1 MNGKIDGYTAT
12 SAIARIAGAKPAGVG
27 SGAPRQGAEVA
38 PVSNADSVSLTND
51 SRTLQSLERAIAQIP
66 EASSER
72 VAAVRAK
79 LENGTYHID
88 PQVIADKM
96 YRMEWELGQT

>member
-12 SAIARIAGAKPAGVG
+12 SAIAQATGLKPAGG
-27 SGAPRQGAEVA
+27 GGASRESA
-38 PVSNADSVSLTND
+38 PVAAVPRTDSVTLTDD
-51 SRTLQSLERAIAQIP
+51 SRTLHTLERTIAQIP

-79 LENGTYHID
+79 LENGTYHIN
-88 PQVIADKM
+88 PQVIADKLS
-96 YRMEWELGQT
+96 RMEWELGRP